1 MAYVPRLE
9 RRRRIPLWAW
19 GLAIGVP
26 AVGIGAWYFLAKAGV
41 VPPPTALA
49 PAPTPAPAEYFDD
62 FLGTELDPTKWNT
75 YVDTGASYSVSDG
88 FLHLS
93 VTSNATD
100 RFVIVYT
107 KKTDWGIGKY
117 RAKVIPK
124 SEATTSIQLSIWK
137 GTLPV
142 PDDIAI
148 IKIDSRAAY
157 REIRANSRVG
167 GTWTESPELVLAS
180 GITLNTPYILELE
193 VTESNVIARAY
204 DEAENL
210 LGSATLSLPNFGS
223 PPTFTVDLRTKTEE
237 AEGVTSQAD
246 VDWIKA
252 PSYGT

>member
-1 MAYVPRLE
+1 MAYVPRPE

-62 FLGTELDPTKWNT
+62 FLGTELDTTKWNT
-75 YVDTGASYSVSDG
+75 YLSTGASYTVSDG

-93 VTSNATD
+93 VTSDAEE
-100 RFVIVYT
+100 RFAIVYT
-107 KKTDWGIGKY
+107 KKSDWGIGKY
-117 RAKVIPK
+117 RAKVIAK
-124 SEATTSIQLSIWK
+124 SSARNAIQLSIWK

-142 PDDIAI
+142 ANDIAI
-148 IKIDSRAAY
+148 IKVDMMNSD
-157 REIRANSRVG
+157 IRANSRVG
-167 GTWTESPELVLAS
+167 GTWGTEQSLAPAS
-180 GITLNTPYILELE
+180 LNTPYILELE
-193 VTESNVIARAY
+193 VTETNVIARAY

-223 PPTFTVDLRTKTEE
+223 PPTFTVDLRAKAEE
-237 AEGVTSQAD
+237 AEGLTAEGD